1 MIFLKL
7 TRSAKNLFTRFGWL
21 IAELV
26 FVFLGLYGAFV
37 LERLHEEEK
46 DMLRKRQILEAL
58 VQEFT
63 GYKNELSDASS
74 SLDERYGIP
83 FFTKYAG
90 GEFPFPRQIPL
101 VGMGNVNT
109 GVWEAMLAS
118 GGMEVLEVKK
128 IQEVQSFFKDYQDFL
143 QLLKGFKDLYN
154 SFILPEYDQNA
165 TFFYEPE
172 GIELS
177 DKYKWYVNQL
187 FEMGMGLRKLKDKAN
202 STLIILENELM
213 QIKNKDTPTE
223 LENHLDKNGSSK
235 VYHRKKRN

>member
-7 TRSAKNLFTRFGWL
+7 TRSAKNLFSRFGWL

-63 GYKNELSDASS
+63 SYKNELSDASS

-83 FFTKYAG
+83 FFTRYAG
-90 GEFPFPRQIPL
+90 GELPFPKQIPL

-118 GGMEVLEVKK
+118 GGIEVLEVKK

-154 SFILPEYDQNA
+154 SFILPEYDQNT

-172 GIELS
+172 GIELR

-187 FEMGMGLRKLKDKAN
+187 FEMGMGLRALKDKAN
-202 STLIILENELM
+202 STLILLENELL
-213 QIKNKDTPTE
+213 QTKNKGIPTE
-223 LENHLDKNGSSK
+223 LENRIDENGTSK
-235 VYHRKKRN
+235 VYRRKKRN